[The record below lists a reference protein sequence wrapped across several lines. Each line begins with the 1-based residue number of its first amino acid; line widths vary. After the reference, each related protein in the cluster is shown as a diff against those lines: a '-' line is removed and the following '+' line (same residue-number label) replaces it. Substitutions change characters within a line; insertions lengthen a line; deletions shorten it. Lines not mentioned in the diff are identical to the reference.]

1 MQFASQPTSDAA
13 PEQIQPAPQGS
24 RASAMTVVQIGRK
37 PL

>member
-13 PEQIQPAPQGS
+13 PEQNQPAPKGA
-24 RASAMTVVQIGRK
+24 RVSAMTVVQIGRK